1 MVCLVYNYKAVTFDL
16 SNNLKHIY
24 TMKYYIDYGKDTY
37 QYRNDSIGT
46 ECPMTSKD
54 ASEAMRSSTDPD
66 DSTPM
71 RLDIKEYSSI
81 HEAIEDGL
89 EVVFNPRYSDISAF
103 TIRDASTQRPVF
115 TAQNIAI

>member
-1 MVCLVYNYKAVTFDL
+1 
-16 SNNLKHIY
+16 
-24 TMKYYIDYGKDTY
+24 MKYYIDYGTDTY
-37 QYRNDSIGT
+37 QYRNDSTGT

-54 ASEAMRSSTDPD
+54 ASEAMRPSCDPD
-66 DSTPM
+66 DNTPM
-71 RLDIKEYSSI
+71 VLDVREYSSI
-81 HEAIEDGL
+81 HEAIEDAM